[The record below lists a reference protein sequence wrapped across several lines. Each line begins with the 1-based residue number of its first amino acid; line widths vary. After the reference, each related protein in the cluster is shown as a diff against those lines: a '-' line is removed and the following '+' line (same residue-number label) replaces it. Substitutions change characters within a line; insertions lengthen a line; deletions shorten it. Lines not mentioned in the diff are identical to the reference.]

1 MDILFLLIPLG
12 LVLVAVIA
20 WFFLWSVKSG
30 QFDDLEG
37 PGHTIVMD
45 DDRAPLRNGDQG
57 DTSESFRHAPSDN
70 RVDIAK

>member
-12 LVLVAVIA
+12 LVLVALIA

-37 PGHTIVMD
+37 PGHTILMD
-45 DDRAPLRNGDQG
+45 DDRAPLSRGRSDEQMVIM
-57 DTSESFRHAPSDN
+57 PSGETDN
-70 RVDIAK
+70 RQSD

>member
-12 LVLVAVIA
+12 LVLVALIA

-37 PGHTIVMD
+37 PGHTILMD
-45 DDRAPLRNGDQG
+45 DDRAPLSRGASDKQIVII
-57 DTSESFRHAPSDN
+57 PSGKTDN
-70 RVDIAK
+70 RQSD

>member
-37 PGHTIVMD
+37 PGHSILMD
-45 DDRAPLRNGDQG
+45 DDK
-57 DTSESFRHAPSDN
+57 TSSGNFSENKKEKD
-70 RVDIAK
+70 V

>member
-20 WFFLWSVKSG
+20 WFFLWSVKAG

-37 PGHTIVMD
+37 PGHSILMD
-45 DDRAPLRNGDQG
+45 DDNASSGNS
-57 DTSESFRHAPSDN
+57 TKNKKEKNA
-70 RVDIAK
+70 

>member
-37 PGHTIVMD
+37 PGHAILMD
-45 DDRAPLRNGDQG
+45 NDRPPAKNDATKKSTG
-57 DTSESFRHAPSDN
+57 EIDN
-70 RVDIAK
+70 PD

>member
-30 QFDDLEG
+30 QFEDMEG
-37 PGHTIVMD
+37 PGHTILMD
-45 DDRAPLRNGDQG
+45 DDNPSSKN
-57 DTSESFRHAPSDN
+57 TSEKNTQKAE
-70 RVDIAK
+70 

>member
-37 PGHTIVMD
+37 PGHSILMD
-45 DDRAPLRNGDQG
+45 DDN
-57 DTSESFRHAPSDN
+57 TSSGKFNENKKEKD
-70 RVDIAK
+70 V

>member
-37 PGHTIVMD
+37 PGHTILMD
-45 DDRAPLRNGDQG
+45 NDRPSFKNDETKQAPGR
-57 DTSESFRHAPSDN
+57 E
-70 RVDIAK
+70 

>member
-12 LVLVAVIA
+12 LVLVAAIA

-37 PGHTIVMD
+37 PGHTILMD
-45 DDRAPLRNGDQG
+45 NDR
-57 DTSESFRHAPSDN
+57 PSSKNDN
-70 RVDIAK
+70 TKQPPGQNI

>member
-37 PGHTIVMD
+37 PGHSILMD
-45 DDRAPLRNGDQG
+45 DDH
-57 DTSESFRHAPSDN
+57 TSSANVNNNDKQNDAS
-70 RVDIAK
+70 